1 MLGRDVRHIRLF
13 GRLCV
18 SLSRQY
24 RNPEKKTLGRL
35 IEATIRFGLPA
46 HMEGKDFR

>member
-1 MLGRDVRHIRLF
+1 MREFITSVQKPG
-13 GRLCV
+13 
-18 SLSRQY
+18 
-24 RNPEKKTLGRL
+24 EKKTLGRL